1 LVYPQTI
8 VLKLPASDQA
18 SPIWIGRG
26 ALSSLAELADLQ
38 KYSKVVI
45 VGDSGAEAIISALAE
60 RIDCSKSR
68 KLIIP
73 GGEICKSI
81 ENLTELWGF
90 FTDNKLD
97 RKSLV
102 IGVGGG
108 ALTDLA
114 GFAAATYM
122 RGIAFIPVPST
133 LLAQVDAGIGGKSGI
148 NFGGVKNLI
157 GAIAQP
163 VGILIDVDTLN
174 ELPARDLRSGFAEIV
189 KHGLIAD
196 QEYFKTVTSR
206 AYSDWGRDE
215 LAEIVHRS
223 CEIKVAAVENDP
235 YELGSRRAL
244 NFGHT
249 LGHAIESC
257 SHRTTSPTTH
267 GEAVAIGM
275 VAACFISVRMGLI
288 SSVQEKLCVEG
299 IARAGLPTK
308 LPCYLE
314 PVELI
319 EAMTLDKKSVSGVS
333 RWTLLTDIGAAVVDQ
348 EVPATIVLDAISLVQ
363 AK

>member
-1 LVYPQTI
+1 M
-8 VLKLPASDQA
+8 LKLPASEQVA
-18 SPIWIGRG
+18 PIWIGRG
-26 ALSSLAELADLQ
+26 ALSSLSSLVDLP

-45 VGDSGAEAIISALAE
+45 VGDSGAATVITALAQKINCAE
-60 RIDCSKSR
+60 SR
-68 KLIIP
+68 TLTIP
-73 GGEICKSI
+73 GGETCKSLDK
-81 ENLTELWGF
+81 LTQVWEF
-90 FTDNKLD
+90 FTINKLD

-102 IGVGGG
+102 IGIGGG

-122 RGIAFIPVPST
+122 RGVAFVPVPST

-148 NFGGVKNLI
+148 NFGGIKNLI

-163 VGILIDVDTLN
+163 VGIIIDVDTLS
-174 ELPARDLRSGFAEIV
+174 ELPARDVRSGFAEIV

-196 QEYFKTVTSR
+196 PDYFKTVTSR
-206 AYSDWGRDE
+206 AFSDWGRDE
-215 LAEIVHRS
+215 LAEIVQRS
-223 CEIKVAAVENDP
+223 CEIKVSVVENDP
-235 YELGSRRAL
+235 YELGIRRAL

-275 VAACFISVRMGLI
+275 VAACFISAKMGLL
-288 SSVQEKLCVEG
+288 SWDQEQSCVDG
-299 IARAGLPTK
+299 LARVGLPTR
-308 LPCYLE
+308 LPCYMAPE
-314 PVELI
+314 DLI

-333 RWTLLTDIGAAVVDQ
+333 RWTLLKGIGSVVVDQ
-348 EVPATIVLDAISLVQ
+348 EVPADVVLEAISRIE
-363 AK
+363 AN